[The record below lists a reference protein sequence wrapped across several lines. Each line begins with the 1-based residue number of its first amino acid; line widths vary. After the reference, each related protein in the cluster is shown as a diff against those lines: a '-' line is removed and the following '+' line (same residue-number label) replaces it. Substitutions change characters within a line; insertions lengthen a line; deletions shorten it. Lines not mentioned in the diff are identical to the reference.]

1 MGKPLKNPPVYFT
14 VAQAR
19 FNPVLTLKEYIPA
32 IQESMRLAG
41 YPVFQAANVFVLTI
55 VTDGQPAPTPAQHE
69 KYIIGSAD
77 ERHNFVLTHNALTLQ
92 STDYGTFE
100 AFSEKFSKGLQLVH
114 DIVKL
119 DFVDRIGLRY
129 LDHVAPLKQDDV
141 IAYLAPEVL
150 GLGNKLPG
158 VPQYAFSESLNVQ
171 DQIQVRSR
179 VVIQNGLVS
188 FPPDLFPE
196 GLRVNSRFLQY
207 SGPHAILDNDGFVE
221 GRGPVDVSAIAAQLA
236 KIHDV
241 ISAAFKAV
249 TTDYAR
255 EAWDE

>member
-1 MGKPLKNPPVYFT
+1 M
-14 VAQAR
+14 
-19 FNPVLTLKEYIPA
+19 
-32 IQESMRLAG
+32 
-41 YPVFQAANVFVLTI
+41 
-55 VTDGQPAPTPAQHE
+55 
-69 KYIIGSAD
+69 
-77 ERHNFVLTHNALTLQ
+77 LTHDALTLQ

-119 DFVDRIGLRY
+119 DFVARIGLRY

-158 VPQYAFSESLNVQ
+158 IPQYAFSESLNVK

-179 VVIQNGLVS
+179 VVIQNGPVS

-196 GLRVNSRFLQY
+196 GLRVNNRFLQY
-207 SGPHAILDNDGFVE
+207 AGPHAILDNDGFVE
-221 GRGPVDVSAIAAQLA
+221 ERGPVDVGAVAAQLS

-241 ISAAFKAV
+241 ISDAFKAV

-255 EAWDE
+255 KAWDE

>member
-19 FNPVLTLKEYIPA
+19 FNPVLNLKEYLPA

-41 YPVFQAANVFVLTI
+41 YPVFQAANVFVVTF
-55 VTDGQPAPTPAQHE
+55 VTDGQPTPTPAQHE
-69 KYIIGSAD
+69 KYIIGTAD

-92 STDYGTFE
+92 STDYGNFE
-100 AFSEKFSKGLQLVH
+100 AFSDKFAKGLQLVH
-114 DIVKL
+114 DAVKL

-141 IAYLAPEVL
+141 MSYLAPEVL

-158 VPQYAFSESLNVQ
+158 IPQYTFSESLNVHE
-171 DQIQVRSR
+171 QIQLRSR
-179 VVIQNGLVS
+179 VVIQNGPVS

-196 GLRVNSRFLQY
+196 GLKVNGRFMQY
-207 SGPHAILDNDGFVE
+207 VGPHAILDNDGFIE
-221 GRGPVDVSAIAAQLA
+221 GRAPVDVGAISAQLST
-236 KIHDV
+236 IHDA

-255 EAWDE
+255 KAWDE